1 MNLGWLML
9 LCAAISV
16 LLFVV
21 IVMATMAAFK
31 FLSPR
36 NNPFL

>member
-9 LCAAISV
+9 MCAAISV

-21 IVMATMAAFK
+21 IVRAIMAAFK
-31 FLSPR
+31 YLSPR
-36 NNPFL
+36 NNPLL